1 LSQSTPICLNKIGA
15 GRLFILARFF
25 GANVA
30 EFYEGLA
37 PPRDGARAREDLRR
51 IDSFL
56 GSEEGLRLNLDYL
69 GIEDRRI
76 RKCVLDLLSFANG
89 R

>member
-1 LSQSTPICLNKIGA
+1 VARFPGA
-15 GRLFILARFF
+15 G
-25 GANVA
+25 VA
-30 EFYEGLA
+30 EFYEGPA
-37 PPRDGARAREDLRR
+37 PPRDGARPREDLRR
-51 IDSFL
+51 IENFL

-69 GIEDRRI
+69 GVEDRRI